1 MKKQWTILGLGVLM
15 TGCYSG
21 AGLDAET
28 DSSGATDTEGA
39 NTGEEDSGGSSGGM
53 GSGGDEGPSEL
64 DCERGPQVGEDT
76 LVRLT
81 LRQYDA
87 TVRDLLGI
95 DAAVARTSFS
105 ADVRLGESTDTRFT
119 AGAPVSPLVAKQLML
134 GAESLAEEV
143 DVQALTDCDGGDA
156 CVDAFVL
163 EFGRRGFRR
172 PLEGAEAEVLRSI
185 YDAEPSHDAGVRAL
199 VQAVLQSPAFLYL
212 LLPDTR
218 GAAPGELVA
227 LDDWAVASRMSYFLW
242 GTMPDADLLAAAE
255 GGALGSDEGIRSEL
269 ARMLADP
276 KAEAGIAEFYDAV
289 IELDFVETITKDATA
304 YPEFTTELA
313 GDLHESLWLGLRAL
327 HLEGD
332 GTLGS
337 LIDAVPLYANDRI
350 AAYYG
355 LTGTHSEAFEPVSE
369 AGGLLSHPGM
379 AALLSKPGETAI
391 VDRGLFVRG
400 ALLCGPLPPP
410 PPGVE
415 PELPEEGDWETP
427 RERLAQHREDPA
439 CAGCHN
445 LIDPIGYAMEHL
457 DADGRTRDLWP
468 SGVPID
474 ASGELLL
481 GAEAH
486 AFDGLA
492 GLEAALSE
500 QPEYEACMV
509 NHWLTFATRRV
520 PGDLD
525 ECSLGDIL
533 AETSAQDGSLD
544 ALMEAIVLSDGFRMV
559 QATE

>member
-1 MKKQWTILGLGVLM
+1 MNKQWTIVGLGMLA

-21 AGLDAET
+21 LGSEADTEVSGVTETDGEDAGDEGSGGTMGGT
-28 DSSGATDTEGA
+28 DSSGD
-39 NTGEEDSGGSSGGM
+39 D
-53 GSGGDEGPSEL
+53 GPAGL
-64 DCERGPQVGEDT
+64 DCEMGPQVGEDS

-87 TVRDLLGI
+87 TVRDLVGV
-95 DAAVARTSFS
+95 DSAVARTSFS
-105 ADVRLGESTDTRFT
+105 ADVRLGESIDTRFT

-134 GAESLAEEV
+134 GAESIADEV
-143 DVQALTDCDGGDA
+143 DVQALSDCDGGDA

-172 PLEGAEAEVLRSI
+172 PLADGEAEVLHAI
-185 YDAEPSHDAGVRAL
+185 YDAEPSHDAGVRAV

-212 LLPDTR
+212 LLPDTQD
-218 GAAPGELVA
+218 AAPGDIVA

-242 GTMPDADLLAAAE
+242 GTMPDADLFAAADD
-255 GGALGSDEGIRSEL
+255 GALSSDEGIRSEL

-276 KAEAGIAEFYDAV
+276 KAEAGVREFYDAV

-304 YPEFTTELA
+304 YPEFSTELA

-355 LTGTHSEAFEPVSE
+355 LSGTGSEAFEPVAE
-369 AGGLLSHPGM
+369 VGGLLSHPGM

-391 VDRGLFVRG
+391 VERGLFVRG
-400 ALLCGPLPPP
+400 ALLCAPLPPP

-415 PELPEEGDWETP
+415 PELPEGGDWDTP

-445 LIDPIGYAMEHL
+445 LIDPIGYAMENL
-457 DADGRTRDLWP
+457 DADGRTRELWP

-481 GAEAH
+481 GADAY
-486 AFDGLA
+486 AFEGLP
-492 GLEAALSE
+492 GLESALSD
-500 QPEYEACMV
+500 QPLYEACMV

-525 ECSLGDIL
+525 ACALDEIL
-533 AETSAQDGSLD
+533 AATSAQDGSLD
-544 ALMEAIVLSDGFRMV
+544 TLMEAIVLSDGFRLV